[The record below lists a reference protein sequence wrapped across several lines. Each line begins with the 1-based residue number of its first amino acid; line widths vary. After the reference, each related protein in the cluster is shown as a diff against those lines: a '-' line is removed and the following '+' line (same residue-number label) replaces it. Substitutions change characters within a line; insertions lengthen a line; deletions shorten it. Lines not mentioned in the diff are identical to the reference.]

1 LKHRIGF
8 FVALAILFLLASAPR
23 AAHADGG
30 LDSFERAAE
39 LAPDDPQAQF
49 NLGVMCL
56 KAGDYSQAA
65 RALHKATALSPND
78 AEGWEAYGVALLH
91 LRRLSDAQRALEQ
104 STSLDPRRAGA
115 WQKLGQALAGEG
127 SPEDLSAAVDA
138 YGKAARLKPDDP
150 RSLLNQ
156 GLLLAR
162 LDRNLE
168 AISVLR
174 RVSRMEGG
182 QGAFEALCVLYNK
195 AGNYTEAEDVCRQAA
210 EGGGRAESWYN
221 LGFALQQ
228 SGDKAGARAAYGSA
242 VQADPGHAPSLYALA
257 FLDFEAGNADDAL
270 AGFQAAL
277 KARNGDYPEAAYN
290 AAVLLG
296 DQGRFE
302 EAAALYREFL
312 STHPDDP
319 DAQASLKAMIEAG
332 LGTLLQQGQDA
343 YERGDF
349 DAAREAWKRARRLD
363 PENGEAARMLRLAE
377 AHGAARDAA
386 KAARRA
392 ARSAVAR
399 RLKTEDAAMKRRG
412 LAAFRDGRNA
422 DAARLLDFY
431 LRHNP
436 GDSLVEKDLV
446 KARGRMRAA
455 VDELLRQ
462 SEDSLAAGDRD
473 RAGSLAAQALEQDP
487 GNARARYLQHEA
499 GLAPV
504 KKLDLEAVRKLYY
517 DGVEQYLAGD
527 LQGAVATWTEVL
539 KQDPDHLDAQRSLAR
554 AQLELQ
560 ALKNIGKS

>member
-1 LKHRIGF
+1 LRLRIGF
-8 FVALAILFLLASAPR
+8 GALAILALLASLPP

-39 LAPDDPQAQF
+39 LAPNDPQAQF
-49 NLGVMCL
+49 NLGVMSL

-65 RALHKATALSPND
+65 RALKQATALDPHD

-91 LRRLSDAQRALEQ
+91 LGRPGEAARALEQ

-115 WQKLGQALAGEG
+115 WQKLGQALAGLG
-127 SPEDLSAAVDA
+127 TREDLSSAVDA
-138 YGKAARLKPDDP
+138 YGRAARLKPDDP

-162 LDRNLE
+162 LGRNPE
-168 AISVLR
+168 AIAVLQR
-174 RVSRMEGG
+174 ASRMQGG

-195 AGNYTEAEDVCRQAA
+195 AADYPRAEEVCRQAA
-210 EGGGRAESWYN
+210 ESGGQAESWYN

-228 SGDKAGARAAYGSA
+228 SGDKAGARQAYMKA
-242 VQADPGHAPSLYALA
+242 IQADPGHAAALYALA
-257 FLDFEAGNADDAL
+257 FLDFEAGNADEAL
-270 AGFQAAL
+270 GGFQAAL

-302 EAAALYREFL
+302 EAADLYREFL
-312 STHPDDP
+312 RTHPDDP
-319 DAQASLKAMIEAG
+319 DATASLRAMIASG
-332 LGTLLQQGQDA
+332 LGSLLQEGQDA
-343 YERGDF
+343 YERGDY

-363 PENGEAARMLRLAE
+363 PDNGEAARMLRLAE

-399 RLKTEDAAMKRRG
+399 RLKSEDAGMKRRG
-412 LAAFRDGRNA
+412 LAAFREGRNS
-422 DAARLLDFY
+422 DAARLLGFY
-431 LRHNP
+431 LSHNP

-473 RAGSLAAQALEQDP
+473 RAGSLAASALEQDP
-487 GNARARYLQHEA
+487 GNARARSLRHEA

-504 KKLDLEAVRKLYY
+504 KKLDLDAVRKLYY
-517 DGVEQYLAGD
+517 EGVEQYLAGD